1 MRMTSSLVLCL
12 VLLLFGCAHTQQTGP
27 EGPTEELLQE
37 ELPSGSIYRQG
48 MGNYFLDRRA
58 RGVGDI
64 VTVRII
70 EESQASQEATT
81 ETGRTSNIDAAL
93 EDTFGLPDDYGMA
106 NFLRSGQSFSPT
118 FKGDYD
124 RDFQG
129 GGTTVRKDK
138 LVSTVTASV
147 VERLPNGNLRIEA
160 KRQIKVNR
168 EKQHV
173 TLAGII
179 RPEDISTFN
188 TILSTQIADAQI
200 KFTGTGVLGDTQGQ
214 GWFVRILDWLWP
226 I

>member
-1 MRMTSSLVLCL
+1 MGVKISLCVC
-12 VLLLFGCAHTQQTGP
+12 VMIALFGCAHTQKSVS
-27 EGPTEELLQE
+27 EGPAVEDRAQE
-37 ELPSGSIYRQG
+37 PPSGSIWKQG
-48 MGNYFLDRRA
+48 MADYYLDRRA
-58 RGVGDI
+58 RNVGDI

-70 EESQASQEATT
+70 EESEASQEAGT

-93 EDTFGLPDDYGMA
+93 EDVFGLPDDYGMG
-106 NFLRSGQSFSPT
+106 NFLSSGQSFSPT
-118 FKGDYD
+118 FKGDYK

-147 VERLPNGNLRIEA
+147 VEKLPSGNLRIEA
-160 KRQIKVNR
+160 KREIKVNR
-168 EKQHV
+168 EKQQV
-173 TLAGII
+173 TLTGII
-179 RPEDISTFN
+179 RPEDITTFN

-200 KFTGTGVLGDTQGQ
+200 KYTGKGVLGDTQGQ

>member
-1 MRMTSSLVLCL
+1 MRVKISICVWLMISLL
-12 VLLLFGCAHTQQTGP
+12 GCAHTQQSVS
-27 EGPTEELLQE
+27 EGPPVEGRDAEV
-37 ELPSGSIYRQG
+37 PSGSIWKQG
-48 MGNYFLDRRA
+48 MANYYLDRRA
-58 RGVGDI
+58 RNVGDI

-70 EESQASQEATT
+70 EESTASQEAST

-106 NFLRSGQSFSPT
+106 NFLSSGQSFSPT
-118 FKGDYD
+118 FKGNYD
-124 RDFQG
+124 RKFQG

-138 LVSTVTASV
+138 LVSTVTASI
-147 VERLPNGNLRIEA
+147 VEKLPGGNLRIEA
-160 KRQIKVNR
+160 KREIKVNR

-188 TILSTQIADAQI
+188 TILSTQIAEAQI
-200 KFTGTGVLGDTQGQ
+200 KFTGKGVLGDTQGQ